1 MMAMTL
7 KVMFMSQSHVESA
20 LSGSMIDQQIDGR
33 REKWNSRFRLDYG
46 FDKSSVD
53 FSDRHSVKFWIVCC
67 IILMPNNPKQLF
79 LVVQF

>member
-1 MMAMTL
+1 MMTMTL
-7 KVMFMSQSHVESA
+7 KVMFMSQSRVEYA
-20 LSGSMIDQQIDGR
+20 LSGSMIDQQIPIDGR

-46 FDKSSVD
+46 FDKSSV
-53 FSDRHSVKFWIVCC
+53 DRHSVKFWIVCC